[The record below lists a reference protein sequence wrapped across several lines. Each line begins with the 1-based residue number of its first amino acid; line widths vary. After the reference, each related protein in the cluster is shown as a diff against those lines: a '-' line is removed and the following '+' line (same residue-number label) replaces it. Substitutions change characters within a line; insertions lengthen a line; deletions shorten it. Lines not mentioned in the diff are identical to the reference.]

1 MTLTL
6 FRGPLSATP
15 PEATNY
21 RVDGPTHRLLFEAF
35 PRRVRAVLGSQTV
48 LDSHR
53 AKLLHESAHL
63 PQLYVPREDVREDL
77 LEATDHTTHCP
88 FKGDASYWSVRAGD
102 RVAENAV
109 WDYPEPLEESAWLLD
124 HLAFYW
130 SAMDGWFD
138 EDEEV
143 QGHLCDPYHRIDV
156 RDSSRRV
163 RVLVDGEVVAE
174 TDRPKLL
181 SETGLPNRF
190 YIDSEDVR
198 RDALGP
204 SAKHTTC
211 PYKGVASYHT
221 LAVGDRRIEDGAF
234 FYPEP
239 FDGAR
244 RIRDHLC
251 FYGEGI
257 KTEVDGERVE

>member
-6 FRGPLSATP
+6 SRGPLSETP

-21 RVDGPTHRLLFEAF
+21 RVDGPRHRLLFEDF
-35 PRRVRAVLGSQTV
+35 PRRLRAVLGSETV
-48 LDSHR
+48 VDTTR

-63 PQLYVPREDVREDL
+63 PQVYVAREDVRDDL
-77 LEATDHTTHCP
+77 LEASDHTTHCP
-88 FKGDASYWSVRAGD
+88 FKGDASYWSVKAGD

-109 WDYPEPLEESAWLLD
+109 WTYPEPLDEAAWLRD
-124 HLAFYW
+124 HVALYW
-130 SAMDGWFD
+130 GAMDAWFD

-143 QGHLCDPYHRIDV
+143 SGHLRDPYHRVDV

-163 RVLVDGEVVAE
+163 RVLVAGEVVAE

-190 YIDSEDVR
+190 YIHPRDVR
-198 RDALGP
+198 RELLEP
-204 SAKHTTC
+204 SARHTTC
-211 PYKGVASYHT
+211 AYKGVASYHA
-221 LAVGDRRIEDGAF
+221 LAVGNRRIEDGAF

-239 FDGAR
+239 VDGAQKV
-244 RIRDHLC
+244 RDHLC

-257 KTEVDGERVE
+257 ETEVDGERVE

>member
-1 MTLTL
+1 M
-6 FRGPLSATP
+6 
-15 PEATNY
+15 
-21 RVDGPTHRLLFEAF
+21 
-35 PRRVRAVLGSQTV
+35 
-48 LDSHR
+48 
-53 AKLLHESAHL
+53 
-63 PQLYVPREDVREDL
+63 
-77 LEATDHTTHCP
+77 
-88 FKGDASYWSVRAGD
+88 
-102 RVAENAV
+102 
-109 WDYPEPLEESAWLLD
+109 
-124 HLAFYW
+124 
-130 SAMDGWFD
+130 
-138 EDEEV
+138 
-143 QGHLCDPYHRIDV
+143 
-156 RDSSRRV
+156 

-174 TDRPKLL
+174 TGRPKLL
-181 SETGLPNRF
+181 WETGLPNRF

-239 FDGAR
+239 FDCAR